1 MICDCAGSLAVPPLS
16 THQNLKSHKNM
27 LRNRTLFP
35 KKKSDTKFLIWRF
48 STQEAWKFS
57 GRSNSGSG
65 GKLGGCQLSEGQ
77 ASQAPPGG
85 DHLVVLF
92 SGCTTTPGE

>member
-35 KKKSDTKFLIWRF
+35 PKKKRYKISHLEIFHPRSVEILGQVKFWF
-48 STQEAWKFS
+48 W
-57 GRSNSGSG
+57 G
-65 GKLGGCQLSEGQ
+65 
-77 ASQAPPGG
+77 
-85 DHLVVLF
+85 
-92 SGCTTTPGE
+92 